1 MSAIHDCATSIDS
14 TSSLVRV
21 PSFKDVERK
30 SMIAR
35 ARRFLESEV
44 DAYCELAP
52 SIVSRIIGYGSLA
65 P

>member
-1 MSAIHDCATSIDS
+1 MHDCATSMDS
-14 TSSLVRV
+14 ASSLVRV

-30 SMIAR
+30 SIIAR

-44 DAYCELAP
+44 DAYGELAP
-52 SIVSRIIGYGSLA
+52 SISWRVTGCDRLV